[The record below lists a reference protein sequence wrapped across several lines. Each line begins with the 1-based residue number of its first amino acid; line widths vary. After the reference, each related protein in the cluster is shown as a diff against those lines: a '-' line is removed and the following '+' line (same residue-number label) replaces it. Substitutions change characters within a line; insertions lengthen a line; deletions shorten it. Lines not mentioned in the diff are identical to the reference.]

1 MKPVQLYA
9 SKKRDQDIYGNIFG
23 ERSILINDILI
34 MQTNSDYSFLKK
46 IKAPNKS
53 YFVYCVCDT
62 QQRIIK
68 LGKTMSPFKRISDHV
83 NNFICYGGSSV
94 NDLFCIWSRHAF
106 HEDSNIEKQLLN
118 QFRESSVGA
127 CQIGQEFFSNIH
139 PISAESLF
147 CSFVNDIS
155 YKKYE

>member
-1 MKPVQLYA
+1 
-9 SKKRDQDIYGNIFG
+9 
-23 ERSILINDILI
+23 
-34 MQTNSDYSFLKK
+34 MQTDKEYSFLKK

-53 YFVYCVCDT
+53 YFIYCVCDAK
-62 QQRIIK
+62 QRRIK
-68 LGKTMSPFKRISDHV
+68 LGKTTAPFKRISDHV

-94 NDLFCIWSRHAF
+94 DDLFCIWSRHVF

-127 CQIGQEFFSNIH
+127 TQVAQEFFNNIH

-155 YKKYE
+155 YKEYE